1 MKYIYLILFVFV
13 GSSVFSQEQ
22 MFTIHQRQSRA
33 ITPENR
39 TGKKAGG
46 SRTELKDGSA
56 KHQTRFLGKHWKVNP
71 WINIPSG
78 KTEVL
83 ADFKGEGVINSI
95 WLTLSTEFYRTAIL
109 EFYWDGAD
117 KPSVQVPIG
126 DFFAQHGVK
135 HPSKSGWANGFD
147 DYINSSMININ
158 PYNGLNCY
166 WQMPFRKGF
175 KVVLKNLS
183 SKKIEIFYQI
193 NYTLQSVPE
202 NAGYFHAQYRR
213 EKEVPF
219 KTPYTLLDNVSGK
232 GRLAGIF
239 LLHGHGK
246 QVDAWY
252 NDTTIVKNDTW
263 WGEGEVKFYLDGD
276 QEYPTINTTGE
287 EDYFCGSWC
296 YVKQNP
302 EFGKSYNEFSSLYNG
317 FYRVGKLNLFGQY
330 RWHVKDPIY
339 FNKDLRITMQA
350 LGWYGSGTYV
360 TQKDDISSV
369 VFWYQDS
376 IYTDFP
382 ECPTLEDLKMN
393 YDDYHSPHESYKK

>member
-1 MKYIYLILFVFV
+1 MKLTYLFLLLTSFCYTHAQDPMYCIRDV
-13 GSSVFSQEQ
+13 
-22 MFTIHQRQSRA
+22 QSRS

-39 TGKKAGG
+39 TGAKAGG

-56 KHQTRFLGKHWKVNP
+56 KYHSRFLGKHWKVNP
-71 WINIPSG
+71 WVNIPAG
-78 KTEVL
+78 KTEEL
-83 ADFKGEGVINSI
+83 ANFNGEGTINSI
-95 WLTLSTEFYRTAIL
+95 WLTLSTEFYRTSIL
-109 EFYWDGAD
+109 EFYWDGAS

-147 DYINSSMININ
+147 NYINSFMININ

-175 KVVLKNLS
+175 RVVLRNLS
-183 SKKIEIFYQI
+183 KKKIEIFYQI
-193 NYTLQSVPE
+193 NFTLEKLPK

-219 KTPYTLLDNVSGK
+219 KTPYTLIDNVKGK
-232 GRLAGIF
+232 GHIAGIF

-246 QVDAWY
+246 QVDAWF
-252 NDTTIVKNDTW
+252 NDEKIVKNHTW
-263 WGEGEVKFYLDGD
+263 WGEGEIKFYLDGD
-276 QEYPTINTTGE
+276 DQYPTINTTGE

-302 EFGKSYNEFSSLYNG
+302 EFGKSYRQFSSLYNG

-339 FNKDLRITMQA
+339 FSSDMRITMQA
-350 LGWYGSGTYV
+350 LGWYGNGTYV

-382 ECPTLEDLKMN
+382 LSPSIEELKMN
-393 YDDYHSPHESYKK
+393 YNDYLSPHETYE